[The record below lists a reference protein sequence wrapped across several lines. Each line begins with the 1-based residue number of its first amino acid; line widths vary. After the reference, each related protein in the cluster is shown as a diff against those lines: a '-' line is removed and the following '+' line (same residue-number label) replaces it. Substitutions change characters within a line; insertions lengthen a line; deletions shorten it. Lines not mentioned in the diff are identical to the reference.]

1 MAVYEG
7 YPKIKGKTLLK
18 IFWLLHD
25 LVLFPA
31 IIQTIGNWTDVWLE
45 PPQLILRLMFPFVA
59 CLILEEMAFFTYII
73 SAVLLVCTIICIKR
87 EKHVGH
93 RVCADIAVFSV
104 FLILCVMGLLSSR
117 EFLIG
122 AMSV

>member
-31 IIQTIGNWTDVWLE
+31 ILQTIGRWTDVWLE

-59 CLILEEMAFFTYII
+59 CMILEEMAFLTYII
-73 SAVLLVCTIICIKR
+73 SAVLLVCTILCIKQ
-87 EKHVGH
+87 EKRAERSV
-93 RVCADIAVFSV
+93 RAEIAAFSI

>member
-1 MAVYEG
+1 MAAYEER
-7 YPKIKGKTLLK
+7 PKIKGKTLLK

-31 IIQTIGNWTDVWLE
+31 IIQTIGNWTDECLE
-45 PPQLILRLMFPFVA
+45 PPQLILQLMFPFVA
-59 CLILEEMAFFTYII
+59 CLLLEEMAFLTYMI
-73 SAVLLVCTIICIKR
+73 SAVLLVCTVICIRR
-87 EKHVGH
+87 EKRAGH
-93 RVCADIAVFSV
+93 PICAEIVLFSV
-104 FLILCVMGLLSSR
+104 FLILCVMGLFSSR